1 MRSDRSTTMRAERA
15 ALDRCDLFQPLSG
28 SERAALFAHARP
40 HKYAANESI
49 FLMGS
54 PGDDMV
60 AVVSGTIRIS
70 VPSPDGKEIVL
81 AILGPGEI
89 CGEIALLDGK
99 ERTADANAATECS
112 VVVLERRDVLAFLAK
127 YPDTWTKLI
136 GVFCARMRAMDHQL
150 SEFAMTPMPV
160 RLAKALLRLAN
171 PGGHAHDGGA
181 LESIRLTRSG
191 CDRFGRLGQ
200 YRCAHRAEGR
210 RRQPSGTAR
219 SSKSARLVI
228 TIRRSEIRT
237 QPLRC
242 QTRRC
247 LFTLSRVAPITLPSS
262 RWVRRMDSRAPPSCA
277 GPPGFANRSKAL

>member
-1 MRSDRSTTMRAERA
+1 MRAERA
-15 ALDRCDLFQPLSG
+15 ALDGRGLFQQLNN
-28 SERAALFAHARP
+28 SERDALFMRART
-40 HKYAANESI
+40 HTYAADETI

-181 LESIRLTRSG
+181 LESIRLTQRELGSVIG
-191 CDRFGRLGQ
+191 ATRESVNKHLRVWQRKGWVRISDRLI
-200 YRCAHRAEGR
+200 
-210 RRQPSGTAR
+210 
-219 SSKSARLVI
+219 VI
-228 TIRRSEIRT
+228 TN
-237 QPLRC
+237 
-242 QTRRC
+242 
-247 LFTLSRVAPITLPSS
+247 
-262 RWVRRMDSRAPPSCA
+262 RADLEDLAVPE
-277 GPPGFANRSKAL
+277 G

>member
-99 ERTADANAATECS
+99 ERTADANAVTECS

-127 YPDTWTKLI
+127 YPDAWAKLVNVLC
-136 GVFCARMRAMDHQL
+136 GRMRTVDHQMA
-150 SEFAMTPMPV
+150 EFAMASLPA
-160 RLAKALLRLAN
+160 RLAKTLLRLAISEN
-171 PGGHAHDGGA
+171 HATDGRAIECIHLTQRELGNVIGA
-181 LESIRLTRSG
+181 TRESVNKHLRAWQRKGYVRIADRLI
-191 CDRFGRLGQ
+191 
-200 YRCAHRAEGR
+200 
-210 RRQPSGTAR
+210 
-219 SSKSARLVI
+219 VI
-228 TIRRSEIRT
+228 
-237 QPLRC
+237 
-242 QTRRC
+242 
-247 LFTLSRVAPITLPSS
+247 
-262 RWVRRMDSRAPPSCA
+262 
-277 GPPGFANRSKAL
+277 ANRAAVEDLTEPDD

>member
-1 MRSDRSTTMRAERA
+1 MRAERA

-99 ERTADANAATECS
+99 ERTADANAATECG

-181 LESIRLTRSG
+181 LESIRLTQRELGSVIG
-191 CDRFGRLGQ
+191 ATRESVNKHLRVWQRKGWVRISDRLI
-200 YRCAHRAEGR
+200 
-210 RRQPSGTAR
+210 
-219 SSKSARLVI
+219 VI
-228 TIRRSEIRT
+228 TN
-237 QPLRC
+237 
-242 QTRRC
+242 
-247 LFTLSRVAPITLPSS
+247 
-262 RWVRRMDSRAPPSCA
+262 RADLEDLAVPE
-277 GPPGFANRSKAL
+277 G